1 MAMSSTLPTQAAN
14 TNITEPFMPD
24 FLIYALI
31 AACSL
36 ALVAGPLGS
45 FVVWQR
51 LAYFGDTLAHG
62 ALLGVALA
70 LFAELNV
77 TMTIVATSIAMA
89 VCLFLLQ
96 SRADL
101 GSDSLLGILSHTAL
115 AAGLVGVSLA
125 GTSVDLFA
133 YLFGDLLTTDAT
145 SALVIAGISALAM
158 ACLAYFWRDLLL
170 MVIDE
175 ALAKVEGVPVAAL
188 KLMLLVLVAIVVALA
203 IRVIGVLLITALLVI
218 PAAAGRRLA
227 VSPEGMAICASMLAV
242 LAVFIG
248 LGLSFYANTPAG
260 PSIVLATSF
269 LFVTS
274 LLKRQRA

>member
-1 MAMSSTLPTQAAN
+1 
-14 TNITEPFMPD
+14 MPD
-24 FLIYALI
+24 FLIYALV

-36 ALVAGPLGS
+36 ALVAGPLGA
-45 FVVWQR
+45 FVVWKR

-62 ALLGVALA
+62 ALLGVALG
-70 LFAELNV
+70 LFAEINV
-77 TMTIVATSIAMA
+77 TATIIGTSLALA
-89 VCLFLLQ
+89 VCLFFLQ

-101 GSDSLLGILSHTAL
+101 STDTLLGILSHTAL
-115 AAGLVGVSLA
+115 AVGLVGVNLA

-133 YLFGDLLTTDAT
+133 YLFGDLLTTDAN
-145 SALVIAGISALAM
+145 SAVLIAGVSLLTI

-175 ALAKVEGVPVAAL
+175 SLAKVEGIPVAAL
-188 KLMLLVLVAIVVALA
+188 RLMLLILVAIVVALA

-227 VSPEGMAICASMLAV
+227 TTPEGMAITASLLAT

-248 LGLSFYANTPAG
+248 LGLSYFANTPAG
-260 PSIVLATSF
+260 PSIVLATSA

-274 LLKRQRA
+274 LLRRQRA

>member
-1 MAMSSTLPTQAAN
+1 
-14 TNITEPFMPD
+14 MPD

-36 ALVAGPLGS
+36 ACVAGPLGS

-77 TMTIVATSIAMA
+77 TMTIVATSIALA

-101 GSDSLLGILSHTAL
+101 GSDTLLGILSHTAL

-133 YLFGDLLTTDAT
+133 YLFGDLLTTDVT
-145 SALVIAGISALAM
+145 SALVIAAISAVAM

-227 VSPEGMAICASMLAV
+227 VSPEGMAICASVLAI

>member
-1 MAMSSTLPTQAAN
+1 
-14 TNITEPFMPD
+14 MPD
-24 FLIYALI
+24 FLIFALI
-31 AACSL
+31 AAGSL
-36 ALVAGPLGS
+36 ACVAGPLGS

-62 ALLGVALA
+62 ALLGVAIG
-70 LFAELNV
+70 LFAEINV
-77 TMTIVATSIAMA
+77 TGTIIGTSIALA
-89 VCLFLLQ
+89 ICLFLLQ
-96 SRADL
+96 TRAEL
-101 GSDSLLGILSHTAL
+101 GTDTLLGILSHTAL
-115 AAGLVGVSLA
+115 AAGLVGVSIA

-133 YLFGDLLTTDAT
+133 YLFGDLLTTDGN
-145 SALVIAGISALAM
+145 SAVIIAM
-158 ACLAYFWRDLLL
+158 ASLCAIACLMYFWKSLLL

-188 KLMLLVLVAIVVALA
+188 RLLLLLIVAIVVALA

-227 VSPEGMAICASMLAV
+227 STPEGMAFCASCIAI
-242 LAVFIG
+242 LAVFLG
-248 LGLSFYANTPAG
+248 LGLSFFANTPAG
-260 PSIVLATSF
+260 PSIVLATSA